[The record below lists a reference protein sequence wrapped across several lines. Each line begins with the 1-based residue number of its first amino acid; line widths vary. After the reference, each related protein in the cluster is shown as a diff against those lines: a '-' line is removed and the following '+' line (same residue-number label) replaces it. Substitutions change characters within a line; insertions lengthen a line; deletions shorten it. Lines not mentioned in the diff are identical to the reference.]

1 MMKGIYIDK
10 HPIVRP
16 RVPTI
21 TCINDELKKLF
32 SFSIKEG
39 KKSSARL
46 SAAPSI
52 ISIETAEIEN
62 PIRHKIKFPLFA
74 N

>member
-1 MMKGIYIDK
+1 MNGIYIDK

-32 SFSIKEG
+32 SFSINEG
-39 KKSSARL
+39 KNNSARL

-52 ISIETAEIEN
+52 IAIETAEMEN
-62 PIRHKIKFPLFA
+62 PIRHKIEFPLFA